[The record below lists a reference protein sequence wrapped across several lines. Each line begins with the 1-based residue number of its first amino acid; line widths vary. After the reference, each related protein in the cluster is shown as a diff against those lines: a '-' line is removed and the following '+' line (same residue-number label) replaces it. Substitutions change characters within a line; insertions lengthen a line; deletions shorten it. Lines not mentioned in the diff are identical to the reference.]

1 LTATAAEVL
10 RARSAA
16 PPGTTVSALSLLRG
30 TAKAISDEA
39 DAARD
44 DGLRERL
51 TYLVADLLDAAD
63 DVEAL

>member
-39 DAARD
+39 RD